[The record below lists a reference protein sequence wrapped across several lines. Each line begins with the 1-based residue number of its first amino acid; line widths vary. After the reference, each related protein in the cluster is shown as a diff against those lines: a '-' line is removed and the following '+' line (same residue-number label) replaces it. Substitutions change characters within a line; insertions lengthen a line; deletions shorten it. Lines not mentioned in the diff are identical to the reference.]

1 LAEMLDEVGEIGNA
15 RSFAEDDLNA
25 FRDFC

>member
-1 LAEMLDEVGEIGNA
+1 MFDEVGEIGNA